1 MTLGKLSAEIF
12 DRIIVK
18 EDDDT
23 RGRPPGEAAQLI
35 VQGILE
41 SGKTLPYTVLI
52 NETEAVNTTLDQA
65 PASSLVVILPET
77 VSRAIG
83 LIEAR
88 HPKPH
93 LDLPQAI
100 AADQSLRAAAE
111 ASHPIHNIS
120 VNGSNPFQVVEVQE
134 GIKYVQSGS

>member
-1 MTLGKLSAEIF
+1 MTLGNLSAEIF

-23 RGRPPGEAAQLI
+23 RGRPQGEAAQLI
-35 VQGILE
+35 VQGIVG
-41 SGKTLPYTVLI
+41 SGKTLPYEVTI

-65 PASSLVVILPET
+65 PTGSLVVILPET
-77 VSRAIG
+77 VSRAIA

-88 HPKPH
+88 HPKA
-93 LDLPQAI
+93 DLNLPKAI
-100 AADQSLRAAAE
+100 AAEPSFKAVAE
-111 ASHPIHNIS
+111 AAHPVHNIP
-120 VNGSNPFQVVEVQE
+120 VNGNSPFQVTEAKE